1 MKQARRR
8 LLQALQWELPH
19 DLRLSVTGEVVKLAA
34 SLRVAPLLYRR
45 LVAHPAVRIL
55 PQHLSQLEA
64 LYHSNLGA
72 NVALLHELG
81 GLLATLAAH
90 GIPVIVLKGAA
101 LLESVYEDIGTRC
114 MEDIDLL
121 VAPPDAARTAKL
133 LKSLGYVMQTD
144 IPLRRRPHT
153 SPHQLPGFVHPRRR
167 SPVEVHLAFISP
179 PPGHAVRSG
188 EVWERASPCRIAAQ
202 PSRRFAAE
210 DLLLHAA
217 LHATYMDACVGHLY
231 SLCDAAAILRRCRL
245 DWAAFVQRANAYRVG
260 AYCRLYLRLARRL
273 LGMPVPDGVLREL
286 SRFPHLYAI
295 EERLLEWLAAKLMV
309 PSPHGRSSE
318 ILGPWLE
325 VCLSTSRRWQRW
337 GWPLRLLLH
346 PAPENLEKLRRQPW
360 GRLLARLYELLLRRR
375 QKGTKATLGHPG
387 KLP

>member
-8 LLQALQWELPH
+8 LLQALRRELPPG
-19 DLRLSVTGEVVKLAA
+19 LRLSITAEVVKLAA

-45 LVAHPAVRIL
+45 LAAHPSVRIL
-55 PQHLSQLEA
+55 PQHLREIEA
-64 LYHSNLGA
+64 LYYSTLGA

-90 GIPVIVLKGAA
+90 RIPVVVLKGAA

-121 VAPPDAARTAKL
+121 IAPPDAARTTEL
-133 LKSLGYVMQTD
+133 LKSLGYVMKTD

-153 SPHQLPGFVHPRRR
+153 TPHQLPGFVHPQRR
-167 SPVEVHLAFISP
+167 SPVEVHLAFVSP
-179 PPGHAVRSG
+179 PPGHAIRSG
-188 EVWERASPCRIAAQ
+188 EVWERASPCLIAAQ
-202 PSRRFAAE
+202 PGRRFAAE

-231 SLCDAAAILRRCRL
+231 SLCDAAAILERCRL
-245 DWAAFVQRANAYRVG
+245 DWPAFVQRANAYRVG
-260 AYCRLYLRLARRL
+260 AYCRLYLRLAQRL
-273 LGMPVPDGVLREL
+273 LGVPIPDGVLQDL
-286 SRFPHLYAI
+286 SRFPHLSAI
-295 EERLLEWLAAKLMV
+295 EERLMEWLAARLML
-309 PSPHGRSSE
+309 PSLRGRSSE

-360 GRLLARLYELLLRRR
+360 GYLLARLYELLPGG
-375 QKGTKATLGHPG
+375 KKATKPAPGQPG
-387 KLP
+387 KRP